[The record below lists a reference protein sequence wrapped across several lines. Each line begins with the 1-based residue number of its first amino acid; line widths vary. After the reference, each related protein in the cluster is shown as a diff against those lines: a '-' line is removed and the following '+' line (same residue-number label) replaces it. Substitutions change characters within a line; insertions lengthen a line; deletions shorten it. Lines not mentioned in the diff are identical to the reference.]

1 MNDGADF
8 RVDPEVFPALDSACG
23 EDQNSHCWTIKRR
36 GQYEYKFDRGQ
47 DWSKTKLEMIT
58 IGFVNK
64 WDVDPVEQV
73 ATRMIICDADLHSFP
88 IKPTPAPEPEPLV
101 CCDQMYQNTY
111 PNWIHW
117 KKTEL
122 TNAKNP
128 VYQNGDGDFM
138 WWMWHGDVGH
148 WVINKYV
155 PTKSDALTHRI
166 LNIHSYSRYLLLI

>member
-1 MNDGADF
+1 MTNSAVWIVMEDGADF
-8 RVDPEVFPALDSACG
+8 DAGETALDNACG
-23 EDQNSHCWTIKRR
+23 EDQMSHCWTINRR
-36 GQYEYKFDRGQ
+36 GQYDYKFDRGQ
-47 DWSKTKLEMIT
+47 DWSQTVLEMVR
-58 IGFVNK
+58 IGFLNK
-64 WDVDPVEQV
+64 WDEDPGEVV
-73 ATRMIICDADLHSFP
+73 AARMVICDADLHGFP

-101 CCDQMYQNTY
+101 CCDQMYQGNY

-117 KKTEL
+117 QKTEL

-155 PTKSDALTHRI
+155 STKES
-166 LNIHSYSRYLLLI
+166 LL

>member
-1 MNDGADF
+1 MNDGAEFDAW
-8 RVDPEVFPALDSACG
+8 ETSLDNACG
-23 EDQNSHCWTIKRR
+23 ENQMTHCWTMIRR
-36 GQYEYKFDRGQ
+36 GQFEYKFDRGQ
-47 DWSKTKLEMIT
+47 DWSQTNLEM
-58 IGFVNK
+58 VNISFRNK
-64 WDVDPVEQV
+64 YGVDPVEAV
-73 ATRMIICDADLHSFP
+73 AERMVICDADLHGFP

-101 CCDQMYQNTY
+101 CCDQMYQGNY

-117 KKTEL
+117 QKTEL

-155 PTKSDALTHRI
+155 ATKKPNAITHI
-166 LNIHSYSRYLLLI
+166 ADICF